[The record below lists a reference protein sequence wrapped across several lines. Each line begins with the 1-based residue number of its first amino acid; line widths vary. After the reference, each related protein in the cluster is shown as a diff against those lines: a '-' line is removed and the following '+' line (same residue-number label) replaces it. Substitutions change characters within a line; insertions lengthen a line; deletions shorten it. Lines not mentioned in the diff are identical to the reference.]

1 MVWRRYSTNGL
12 AALLLVAVL
21 SVASCSEAPASAPE
35 TSTPAFPQTPSLEEL
50 VEASVVMVVAGDAI
64 DVEIDGERYRVR
76 YLGVAAPDSAN
87 STLDLLA
94 KEANRWLVEGRT
106 VLLEKDVTDSNHLG
120 ELLRYVWRDD
130 GIMVNAT
137 LVSVGYA
144 QAATLEP
151 DVRYSIFLKQLERQ
165 ARRHNWGM
173 WKSGTATSKTRSNL
187 NAPVI

>member
-1 MVWRRYSTNGL
+1 MANGL
-12 AALLLVAVL
+12 AVLLVAVAL
-21 SVASCSEAPASAPE
+21 SAASCSEAPTPTPE
-35 TSTPAFPQTPSLEEL
+35 TFAPAFPQTPSLLDL
-50 VEASVVMVVAGDAI
+50 VEASVVVVVAGNAI

-94 KEANRWLVEGRT
+94 KEANRWLVEGQT

-151 DVRYSIFLKQLERQ
+151 DVRYSIFLNQLERQ

-173 WKSGTATSKTRSNL
+173 WRSGTATS
-187 NAPVI
+187 

>member
-1 MVWRRYSTNGL
+1 MANGL
-12 AALLLVAVL
+12 AALLFVVAI
-21 SVASCSEAPASAPE
+21 SVASCSEAPASMPE
-35 TSTPAFPQTPSLEEL
+35 TSIPAFPQTPSLLEL

-76 YLGVAAPDSAN
+76 YLGVASPDSAN
-87 STLDLLA
+87 STLNLLA
-94 KEANRWLVEGRT
+94 KEANRWLVEGQT

-144 QAATLEP
+144 QAATFEP
-151 DVRYSIFLKQLERQ
+151 DVRYSIFLNQLERQ

-173 WKSGTATSKTRSNL
+173 WRSRTAISNTRNML
-187 NAPVI
+187 NTRVI